1 MRNYAGPGSRRPVR
15 PGKLPFEVQQVGSHW
30 SRGVQVDV
38 VGVNWHTKTILLGEC
53 KWGTDRVPREVVT
66 ELIEN
71 KAPKVLAL
79 LPDEDQKW
87 TIHYALFSRA
97 GFTPAAQTFAEEHN
111 AILVDLNRVER
122 DLA

>member
-1 MRNYAGPGSRRPVR
+1 
-15 PGKLPFEVQQVGSHW
+15 
-30 SRGVQVDV
+30 
-38 VGVNWHTKTILLGEC
+38 
-53 KWGTDRVPREVVT
+53 VT
-66 ELIEN
+66 ELLET

-87 TIHYALFSRA
+87 TIHYALFSRV

-111 AILVDLNRVER
+111 VILVDLNRVER